1 MTDPRWFTRWR
12 DPDEPQELRLRSA
25 AQTVQAV
32 ALTLQESLFA
42 LYVHVGLYDSE
53 SRLSDVG
60 REQPGSTIEEEL
72 SRKVTANLVVFAYT
86 GFVGDA
92 VSQTSLGA

>member
-1 MTDPRWFTRWR
+1 
-12 DPDEPQELRLRSA
+12 
-25 AQTVQAV
+25 
-32 ALTLQESLFA
+32 
-42 LYVHVGLYDSE
+42 VHVGLYDSE